1 MMSAAPRY
9 SAQSLAGHAP
19 AAVTPREHRRGILL
33 MVGATLC
40 WSIAGLLTRNS
51 SIANGWEVTFWRS
64 FYTAAFLAA
73 VLLVSHGRGAI
84 AQIRAVGVHGAISG
98 ALFAVMFTCFM
109 LALTRTSTA
118 NTLVLTST
126 SPFYAA
132 LLGWLFL
139 HERIPL
145 RTWVAMPCAFAG
157 IYLMFA
163 DSVETGG
170 FAGNLI
176 ALLVPLAFGVNI
188 VVIRRT
194 GHHID
199 LLPTVMLGGLISA
212 VVTLP
217 FALPFTAN
225 SFDHLLMLGLG
236 VVQLGIG
243 CVLMTRAAR
252 YLRATE
258 IGLLSLLETILGP
271 LWTWIGVGETPA
283 NMTLI
288 GGGIVIGALLA
299 NELAGLWLD
308 RKPVTVP

>member
-1 MMSAAPRY
+1 MTSATAI
-9 SAQSLAGHAP
+9 
-19 AAVTPREHRRGILL
+19 VTPREHRRGILL
-33 MVGATLC
+33 MLGATLC

-64 FYTAAFLAA
+64 FYTAAFLA
-73 VLLVSHGRGAI
+73 VVMLGSHGRGAI
-84 AQIRAVGVHGAISG
+84 TQIRAIGAHGAISG
-98 ALFAVMFTCFM
+98 VLFAVMFTCFM

-132 LLGWLFL
+132 ILGWLVL

-145 RTWVAMPCAFAG
+145 RTWIAMPLAFAG
-157 IYLMFA
+157 ITLMFA
-163 DSVETGG
+163 DSVAFGAG
-170 FAGNLI
+170 AGLAGNLI
-176 ALLVPLAFGVNI
+176 ALLVPLAFAANI
-188 VVIRRT
+188 IVIRRT

-199 LLPTVMLGGLISA
+199 LLPTVMIGGAISA
-212 VVTLP
+212 AVTLP
-217 FALPFTAN
+217 FAMPFTAN
-225 SFDHLLMLGLG
+225 LNDHLLMLGLG
-236 VVQLGIG
+236 VVQLGVG

-271 LWTWIGVGETPA
+271 LWTWIGVGETPTA
-283 NMTLI
+283 MTLA
-288 GGGIVIGALLA
+288 GGAIVIGALFA

-308 RKPVTVP
+308 PKPVTAP

>member
-1 MMSAAPRY
+1 MSQA
-9 SAQSLAGHAP
+9 
-19 AAVTPREHRRGILL
+19 AAVTPREHRRGIVL
-33 MVGATLC
+33 MVAATLC
-40 WSIAGLLTRNS
+40 WSIAGLLTRNA

-73 VLLVSHGRGAI
+73 VLLAVHGRGAI
-84 AQIRAVGVHGAISG
+84 AQIRAIGGHGAVSG
-98 ALFAVMFTCFM
+98 VLFAVMFTCFM

-132 LLGWLFL
+132 LLGWLVL

-145 RTWVAMPCAFAG
+145 RTWIAMPFAFAG
-157 IYLMFA
+157 ICLMFA
-163 DSVETGG
+163 DAAAFGAMSGL
-170 FAGNLI
+170 AGNLI
-176 ALLVPLAFGVNI
+176 ALLVPLAFAVNI

-199 LLPTVMLGGLISA
+199 LLPTVMIGGAISA
-212 VVTLP
+212 AVTLP
-217 FALPFTAN
+217 FALPFTATA
-225 SFDHLLMLGLG
+225 FDHLLMLGLG
-236 VVQLGIG
+236 VVQLGVG

-271 LWTWIGVGETPA
+271 LWTWLGVGETPA
-283 NMTLI
+283 AMTLA
-288 GGGIVIGALLA
+288 GGAVVVGALLA

-308 RKPVTVP
+308 KEPVSVP

>member
-1 MMSAAPRY
+1 MNSPTAI
-9 SAQSLAGHAP
+9 
-19 AAVTPREHRRGILL
+19 TPREHRRGILL
-33 MVGATLC
+33 MLGATLC

-64 FYTAAFLAA
+64 FYTATFLAA

-98 ALFAVMFTCFM
+98 VLFAIMFTCFM
-109 LALTRTSTA
+109 LALTHTSTA

-132 LLGWLFL
+132 LLGWLVL

-145 RTWVAMPCAFAG
+145 RTWIAMPCAFAG
-157 IYLMFA
+157 ITLMFA
-163 DSVETGG
+163 DSVESGAVGG
-170 FAGNLI
+170 LAGNLI

-225 SFDHLLMLGLG
+225 PFDHLLMLGLG

-252 YLRATE
+252 YLRAAE

-271 LWTWIGVGETPA
+271 LWTWIGVGETPTK
-283 NMTLI
+283 MTLI
-288 GGGIVIGALLA
+288 GGAIVIGALLA

-308 RKPVTVP
+308 PKPAAVP